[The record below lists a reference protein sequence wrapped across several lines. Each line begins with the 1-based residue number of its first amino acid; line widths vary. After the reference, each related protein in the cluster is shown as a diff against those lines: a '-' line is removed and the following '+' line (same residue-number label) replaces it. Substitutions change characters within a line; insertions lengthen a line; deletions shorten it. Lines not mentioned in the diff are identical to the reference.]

1 MALRTACVCVCLETA
16 SMAPALD
23 LFKLCRGET
32 NIWVL
37 VLVLYLVYQVWFGQ
51 DWDLSVRK
59 AEFWFFDC
67 KLCV

>member
-1 MALRTACVCVCLETA
+1 
-16 SMAPALD
+16 MAPALD

-51 DWDLSVRK
+51 DWDLSVRE
-59 AEFWFFDC
+59 AEFWFFDG